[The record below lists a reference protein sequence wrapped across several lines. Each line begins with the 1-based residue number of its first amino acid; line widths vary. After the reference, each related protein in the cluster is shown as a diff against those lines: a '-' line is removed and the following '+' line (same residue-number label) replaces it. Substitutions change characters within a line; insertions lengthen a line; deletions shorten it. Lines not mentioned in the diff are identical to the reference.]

1 MTADTFSDQVF
12 DATLGY
18 FRILSTYV
26 GLRLGLYEALRD
38 GELTADEVAER
49 AGIDPRYAREWL
61 EQQATSGVLEA
72 DVTSGSTPVF
82 RLPADAAESLLN
94 PDSLS
99 YLGATIRQLA
109 SLRAV
114 IDPVVE
120 AFRTGEGVAPEL
132 FGAESADG
140 QGGSNRPVYLSTLP
154 GEWLPNIEA
163 FRTKLEAGPTRVI
176 DIGCGHG
183 WSSIALATAYP
194 QAIVDGYDPDA
205 YSIEQ
210 ARSHAREAGLSER
223 VHFHAVDGAT
233 IDATADLAMAFE
245 CVHDMPN
252 PVEVLSAAR
261 RALSDDGAMLVV
273 DERTRE
279 RFDGT
284 PDELE
289 SYFYGWSIFDC
300 LPAGRATSP
309 SAATGTVMR
318 PDTLRGY
325 AQDAG
330 FTRFEILPID
340 HDAFRLYLLRP

>member
-1 MTADTFSDQVF
+1 MTAETFADQVF

-18 FRILSTYV
+18 FRILSIYV

-38 GELTADEVAER
+38 GERSADAVAER

-61 EQQATSGVLEA
+61 EQQATAGVLEA
-72 DVTSGSTPVF
+72 DVASGTPVF
-82 RLPADAAESLLN
+82 RLPQDAAESLLN

-114 IDPVVE
+114 IDPVLE
-120 AFRTGEGVAPEL
+120 AFRTGDGVAPEL
-132 FGAESADG
+132 FGTEGADG
-140 QGGSNRPVYLSTLP
+140 QGGSNRPLYLSTLP
-154 GEWLPNIEA
+154 GEWLPNIEP

-183 WSSIALATAYP
+183 WSSIALARAYP
-194 QAIVDGYDPDA
+194 HAIVDGYDPDA
-205 YSIEQ
+205 HSIEQ
-210 ARSHAREAGLSER
+210 ARSHAEEAAMSER
-223 VHFHAVDGAT
+223 VRFHAVDAAT

-252 PVEVLSAAR
+252 PVGVLGAAR
-261 RALSDDGAMLVV
+261 RALDDDGAMLVV
-273 DERTRE
+273 DERTRD

-284 PDELE
+284 PHELD

-318 PDTLRGY
+318 PDILRGY
-325 AQDAG
+325 AHEAG
-330 FTRFEILPID
+330 FTRFEILPIE

>member
-1 MTADTFSDQVF
+1 METGTFADGVF

-18 FRILSTYV
+18 FKIWSMYL
-26 GLRLGLYEALRD
+26 GLRLGLYEVLRE
-38 GELTADEVAER
+38 GELDADAVAER

-61 EQQATSGVLEA
+61 EQQATIGVLEA
-72 DVTSGSTPVF
+72 DVSREPPTF
-82 RLPADAAESLLN
+82 RLPEDAAESLLD

-109 SLRAV
+109 SLRAL
-114 IDPVVE
+114 IDPVVD
-120 AFRTGEGVAPEL
+120 AFRTGEGVDPER
-132 FGAESADG
+132 FGTESSDG
-140 QGGSNRPVYLSTLP
+140 QGGSNRPIYLTTLP
-154 GEWLPNIEA
+154 NEWLPHIEPFHA
-163 FRTKLEAGPTRVI
+163 KLGSGPARVI

-183 WSSIALATAYP
+183 WSSIALAQAYP
-194 QAIVDGYDPDA
+194 EAAVDGFDPDEH
-205 YSIEQ
+205 SIGE
-210 ARSHAREAGLSER
+210 ARIHAEEAGVGDR
-223 VHFHAVDGAT
+223 VRFHAVDAAT
-233 IDATADLAMAFE
+233 IEATADLAMAFE

-252 PVEVLSAAR
+252 PVQVLGAAR

-273 DERTRE
+273 DERVRE

-284 PDELE
+284 RDELD

-300 LPAGRATSP
+300 LPVGRSATP

-325 AQDAG
+325 AREAG
-330 FTRFEILPID
+330 FTRFEILPIE

>member
-1 MTADTFSDQVF
+1 MAAETFADQVF

-18 FRILSTYV
+18 FRILSMYV

-38 GELTADEVAER
+38 GGLPAGAVAER

-61 EQQATSGVLEA
+61 EQQATAGVLEA
-72 DVTSGSTPVF
+72 DLTSGTPVF
-82 RLPADAAESLLN
+82 RLPTDAAESLLD
-94 PDSLS
+94 PDSVS

-114 IDPVVE
+114 IDPVAE
-120 AFRTGEGVAPEL
+120 AFRTGAGVAPEL

-154 GEWLPNIEA
+154 REWLPNIEP

-183 WSSIALATAYP
+183 WSSIALAKAYP
-194 QAIVDGYDPDA
+194 QATVDGYDPDV

-210 ARSHAREAGLSER
+210 ARAHAEDAGVGER
-223 VHFHAVDGAT
+223 VRFHSVDAAT

-252 PVEVLSAAR
+252 PVAVLGAAR
-261 RALSDDGAMLVV
+261 RTLDDDGAMLVV

-279 RFDGT
+279 RFDGA
-284 PDELE
+284 PHELE

-300 LPAGRATSP
+300 LPAGRSTSP

-325 AQDAG
+325 AEEAG
-330 FTRFEILPID
+330 FTRFEILPIE